1 MINNSDKIIQ
11 QRRFTGSFFFC
22 LLSNDCKLVVPFTK
36 SPHPPYPRSK
46 KRFFS
51 FFINSNTKCMETIR
65 TIGLFMLSGLA
76 LSSCHKSLSD
86 EGNIEANKA
95 RAAQF
100 QASVA
105 NQNYKLTA
113 FYSDK
118 AIDYITT
125 DAVVKS
131 ETDLWAYVKYH
142 LKDDVNNF
150 GGDASVIINQNAIK
164 IPGNDAPQITR
175 SYSTEYDKSFV
186 YFNFIDDAY
195 KAQQYKLSE
204 FDANKF
210 VIYIDYMGGVKLFSR
225 FEKLQ

>member
-1 MINNSDKIIQ
+1 
-11 QRRFTGSFFFC
+11 
-22 LLSNDCKLVVPFTK
+22 
-36 SPHPPYPRSK
+36 
-46 KRFFS
+46 
-51 FFINSNTKCMETIR
+51 METIR

-86 EGNIEANKA
+86 EGNIEANKT

-100 QASVA
+100 QATLA
-105 NQNYKLTA
+105 NQNFKLTA

-118 AIDYITT
+118 PIDYVTT
-125 DAVVKS
+125 DAIVKA
-131 ETDLWAYVKYH
+131 ETDLWGYVRLH

-150 GGDASVIINQNAIK
+150 GGDASVIINQNANK

-195 KAQQYKLSE
+195 KPQQYKLSE

-210 VIYIDYMGGVKLFSR
+210 VVYIDFPGGAKLFSK